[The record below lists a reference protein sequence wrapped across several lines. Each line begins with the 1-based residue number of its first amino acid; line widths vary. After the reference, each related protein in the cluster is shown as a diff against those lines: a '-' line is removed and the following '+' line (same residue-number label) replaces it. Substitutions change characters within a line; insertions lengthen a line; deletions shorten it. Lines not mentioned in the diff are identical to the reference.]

1 MLIKSKSLSGF
12 TLLELMV
19 ALAIIAVLA
28 AVAMPLIQDYKWR
41 AHRIEARNALQA
53 LSQRLNTAY
62 QVNKKFV
69 ASDGTV
75 LHFGSDDIKS
85 VVDKDRI
92 PRGCTNNCYYKFD
105 DATVINETDYT
116 LVVVPT
122 ETQARK
128 DKKCTSFSLTNTGL
142 KRANGGTNAADVKEC
157 WSR

>member
-1 MLIKSKSLSGF
+1 MLIKNKSRSGF

-28 AVAMPLIQDYKWR
+28 AVAMPLIKDYKWR

-69 ASDGTV
+69 GSDGTT
-75 LHFGSDDIKS
+75 LTLDSPEITS
-85 VVDKDRI
+85 VVDKDKI

-105 DATVINETDYT
+105 EATVINDTDYT

-122 ETQARK
+122 DTQARK
-128 DKKCTSFSLTNTGL
+128 DKKCTKFSLTNTGS
-142 KRANGGTNAADVKEC
+142 KGANGGTNAADVKEC